1 MKTQYKMSRKLKVVL
16 IIAVITLTIQELIWF
31 IIPQSDNVVFGSRT
45 LNLINGYDSYKDWSD
60 TITAGV
66 VFSEYYIYNTRYC
79 RGILTINE
87 DLQYPVISKQIKP
100 RSILGYLFD
109 SFSRSGFMTLPNSED
124 GYVFEYEH
132 NGTNIIATDSNTYRQ
147 IMIEVNGELVSAY
160 Q

>member
-1 MKTQYKMSRKLKVVL
+1 M
-16 IIAVITLTIQELIWF
+16 
-31 IIPQSDNVVFGSRT
+31 
-45 LNLINGYDSYKDWSD
+45 
-60 TITAGV
+60 
-66 VFSEYYIYNTRYC
+66 
-79 RGILTINE
+79 TINE

>member
-1 MKTQYKMSRKLKVVL
+1 MSRKLKVVL
-16 IIAVITLTIQELIWF
+16 IIAVIALTIQELIWF

-45 LNLINGYDSYKDWSD
+45 LNLINGYDNYKDWSD
-60 TITAGV
+60 TITAEV

-87 DLQYPVISKQIKP
+87 DLQYSVSSKQIKP